1 MREGTE
7 SLKAAEALG
16 LLGLARRA
24 GAVTRGIVATRRSLA
39 AGELGVVLFA
49 ADASETQL
57 RKLRGLVQHRG
68 TPVRWVSGKDIL
80 GRALGDHELSVAGVN
95 RGTFAE
101 QLLARLPEAPPAEI
115 GGRA

>member
-1 MREGTE
+1 VREGTE
-7 SLKAAEALG
+7 SQREAEALG

-39 AGELGVVLFA
+39 AGELGVILFA

-57 RKLRGLVQHRG
+57 TKLRGLVRHRG
-68 TPVRWVSGKDIL
+68 TPVRWVSSKNTL
-80 GRALGDHELSVAGVN
+80 GHALGDEELSVAGVS

-101 QLLARLPEAPPAEI
+101 QLLARLPEAPAHT